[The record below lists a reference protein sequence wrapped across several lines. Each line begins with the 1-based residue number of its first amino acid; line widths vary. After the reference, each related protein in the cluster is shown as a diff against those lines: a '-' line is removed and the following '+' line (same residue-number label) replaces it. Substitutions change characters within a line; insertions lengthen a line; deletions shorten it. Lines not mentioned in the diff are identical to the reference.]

1 MNNKTRLL
9 ALAIAMIGA
18 SSVHAVEIS
27 LFESSLSASDTTAD
41 GVGVV
46 QSFSTR
52 SPIGADTFK
61 RFDANDG
68 VLEAIVAKVES
79 SGARL
84 TQAGAQGTSDFSVSW
99 KAFGGTLFDAERFGS
114 LSAPGSTQA
123 FLRLERTI
131 LPGES
136 LGEVFIENGSPAGE
150 SSARYTVVSDKTAGA
165 DALVSN
171 VERNQADVSIAI
183 THELDYQFV
192 PHAAASFAADQL
204 LTTSLYDAGKV
215 KVGTRFEVGIDIF
228 NLAMV
233 DRIGLDFDSLEIASG
248 NGLKL
253 DGYSGFKTALAQG
266 SGGVVRASFIADQAG
281 EQESLLTL
289 RFSDQDVGFESTRQS
304 YTLGLT
310 IAANVFQDPPPPNG
324 VPEPGVLALLG
335 IGLVGLVAWRRRY
348 GARA

>member
-1 MNNKTRLL
+1 
-9 ALAIAMIGA
+9 MIGA
-18 SSVHAVEIS
+18 SSAHAVEIS
-27 LFESSLSASDTTAD
+27 LNPARLDTTAD

-46 QSFSTR
+46 QSFSTFADWCGYVQALR
-52 SPIGADTFK
+52 SERRGSRGNRRERSNP
-61 RFDANDG
+61 
-68 VLEAIVAKVES
+68 
-79 SGARL
+79 GARL

-99 KAFGGTLFDAERFGS
+99 KAFGGTLFDAEQRFGS
-114 LSAPGSTQA
+114 LSAPGAPRPSSGSSVRFCLA
-123 FLRLERTI
+123 SRW
-131 LPGES
+131 
-136 LGEVFIENGSPAGE
+136 GEVFIENGSPAGE

-253 DGYSGFKTALAQG
+253 DGYSGFKTAWHREAARGARQLHRRSSRGA
-266 SGGVVRASFIADQAG
+266 GVIADLAV
-281 EQESLLTL
+281 L
-289 RFSDQDVGFESTRQS
+289 RSGRRLRV
-304 YTLGLT
+304 
-310 IAANVFQDPPPPNG
+310 DPA
-324 VPEPGVLALLG
+324 ELY
-335 IGLVGLVAWRRRY
+335 AWPDDRSERSRTSSS
-348 GARA
+348 